1 MNYNFKYILLFS
13 LVVFIFSCNSSK
25 PISPNIVLINIDDL
39 GYNDTSIYGS
49 NYYETPNIDQLA
61 EEGILFTNAY
71 AGGANCTP
79 SRACLL
85 TGMNMQWTGVYA
97 VGSSTKGPL
106 KEQKLIP
113 IKNGYF
119 DDELVTIAEELKKM
133 DYVTACIGKYDFGK
147 DPKRDGFDNSIAG
160 GILGFPMSFFSPYK
174 FLRKHMEDGPK
185 GEYLTDRITSEAIQW
200 ISSNKTN
207 KFFLY
212 LSYFSVHSPIEA
224 KQEIVKKYSNKQAD
238 KYQNNPIYAGMIE
251 TLDTNIGLLLSYLQE
266 NNLENNTLV
275 IFTSDNGGIFSNHPL
290 RGVKGVY
297 YEGGIKIP
305 LIIKYPNEIQK
316 NRTLNTL
323 VSHIDI
329 YPTILD
335 FVGIKE
341 PLNKHLEG
349 ISLKEQK
356 SINSNRS
363 LFWHFPI
370 YLHGKADS
378 GGVDTLFR
386 QRPGSAIRKGEWKLL
401 EYFENG
407 NIELYNLKKDISE
420 KHDVS
425 KQFPQKTKELHNL
438 LIGWRSFVNAPVPT
452 RLNPK
457 YDPKHKF

>member
-1 MNYNFKYILLFS
+1 MNCYFKYIVFLILLI
-13 LVVFIFSCNSSK
+13 FIFSCNSSK
-25 PISPNIVLINIDDL
+25 LTFPNIILINIDDL

-61 EEGILFTNAY
+61 QEGILFKNAY

-85 TGMNMQWTGVYA
+85 TGRNMQWTGLYA
-97 VGSSTKGPL
+97 VGNSTRGPL
-106 KEQKLIP
+106 EEQKLIP

-119 DDELVTIAEELKKM
+119 DDGLVTIAEELKKV
-133 DYVTACIGKYDFGK
+133 DYATACIGKYDFGK
-147 DPKRDGFDNSIAG
+147 DPKRDGFDDSIAG
-160 GILGFPMSFFSPYK
+160 GVLGFPMSFFSPYK

-185 GEYLTDRITSEAIQW
+185 GEYLTDRITNEAIQW
-200 ISSNKTN
+200 IASNKTN

-224 KQEIVKKYSNKQAD
+224 KQEIVKKYRNKQAG
-238 KYQNNPIYAGMIE
+238 KYHNNPIYAGMIE
-251 TLDTNIGLLLSYLQE
+251 TLDTNIGLLLGYLQE
-266 NNLENNTLV
+266 NNLSKNTL
-275 IFTSDNGGIFSNHPL
+275 IILTSDNGGIFSNHPL

-297 YEGGIKIP
+297 YEGGIKVP
-305 LIIKYPNEIQK
+305 LIIKYPNQLQK
-316 NRTLNTL
+316 PRTLNTL

-335 FVGIKE
+335 FVGIKD
-341 PLNKHLEG
+341 PISKKLEG
-349 ISLKEQK
+349 VSLKDPELT
-356 SINSNRS
+356 NPDRS

-370 YLHGKADS
+370 YLHGNGNS

-401 EYFENG
+401 EYFEEG
-407 NIELYNLKKDISE
+407 DIELYNLKKDISE
-420 KHDVS
+420 KSNIS
-425 KQFPQKTKELHNL
+425 KQFPEKTKELHNL
-438 LIGWRSFVNAPVPT
+438 LIGWRSSVNAPIPT

-457 YDPKHKF
+457 YDPK